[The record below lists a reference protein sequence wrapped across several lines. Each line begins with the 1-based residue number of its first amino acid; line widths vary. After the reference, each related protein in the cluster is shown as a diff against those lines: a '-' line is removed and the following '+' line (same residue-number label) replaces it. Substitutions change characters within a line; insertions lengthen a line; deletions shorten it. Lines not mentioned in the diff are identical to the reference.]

1 MSHSNH
7 PTWGFEFF
15 DTHASIGGL
24 CCFAQLYKPAKPLGV
39 TCEFVQ
45 RCSASRLKGVQHVQH
60 VQLDSLEN
68 SNRHIRPIAPGGGRG
83 PTGCMLQAARG
94 RLHAR
99 FLLVTAAG
107 SEAEFAIDCR
117 TGFRV
122 TAESVGLA
130 VACRQRAAGS
140 AGKRLRVR
148 PALCIAR
155 TVHRVPAI
163 PAWLCGPHTRR
174 KGAHAKS
181 RPTGYRRR

>member
-1 MSHSNH
+1 MLRSAVQTRKTAWCDLRICAALLSK
-7 PTWGFEFF
+7 PTF
-15 DTHASIGGL
+15 
-24 CCFAQLYKPAKPLGV
+24 
-39 TCEFVQ
+39 Q
-45 RCSASRLKGVQHVQH
+45 RVQHVQH

-107 SEAEFAIDCR
+107 SEAEFASECR

-140 AGKRLRVR
+140 AGKRLRVH

-163 PAWLCGPHTRR
+163 PAWLCRPHTRR
-174 KGAHAKS
+174 KGVHAKS
-181 RPTGYRRR
+181 CPTGYRRR